1 MDEGF
6 LMLSRRFFLNEM
18 WKVSREFSDCEAWL
32 DLIQGAR
39 FESTQQTEK
48 IGGREITYGR
58 GQYPA
63 SVRFL
68 SKRWK
73 WGDQKVR
80 TFIEKLEK
88 KGMIST
94 DSSQGINVITLI
106 KYDEYNTTNNTTCN
120 TVNNAPNKL
129 INNELQE
136 YATQQITQP
145 VTQQITQSKSCE
157 ANNTFNILKNNE
169 LCNYVTQ
176 QKDNTVNNT
185 PNKLINNELQ
195 EITTQQITQR
205 KINNIYNNKNNIYNN
220 LRSTNVLLCGIDE
233 QSHSEKIDYAALVN
247 YFNNETKGIFG
258 TIRMPLSEKRK
269 GMINARI
276 KEHGKKTF
284 IQMIK
289 KAVLSNFLKGENSR
303 NFIATFDWLIRPTN
317 FEKVISGNYDNK
329 TNKDDTETIN
339 TTSKEQRDKEFADHI
354 FRKLNSS

>member
-1 MDEGF
+1 MLDSKTMDEGF

-176 QKDNTVNNT
+176 QKDNTY
-185 PNKLINNELQ
+185 I
-195 EITTQQITQR
+195 
-205 KINNIYNNKNNIYNN
+205 KIGGN
-220 LRSTNVLLCGIDE
+220 R
-233 QSHSEKIDYAALVN
+233 
-247 YFNNETKGIFG
+247 
-258 TIRMPLSEKRK
+258 
-269 GMINARI
+269 
-276 KEHGKKTF
+276 KKT
-284 IQMIK
+284 Q
-289 KAVLSNFLKGENSR
+289 
-303 NFIATFDWLIRPTN
+303 
-317 FEKVISGNYDNK
+317 
-329 TNKDDTETIN
+329 
-339 TTSKEQRDKEFADHI
+339 
-354 FRKLNSS
+354 